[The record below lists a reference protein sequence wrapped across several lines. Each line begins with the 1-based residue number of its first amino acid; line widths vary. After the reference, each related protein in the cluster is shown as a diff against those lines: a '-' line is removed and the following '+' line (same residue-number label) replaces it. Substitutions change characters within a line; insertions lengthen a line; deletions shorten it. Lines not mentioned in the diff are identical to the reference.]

1 MNKVF
6 VVMEDWRIDSGE
18 SGIENSVFSTF
29 EKALEYYNH
38 LKERYNDD
46 YNINEMDEDEDDLD
60 EEYDEDDEDLDDIEV
75 DETVD
80 VNSKYASIEV
90 TFCCTDDYYKIWI
103 DEKTI
108 DSEVEGN

>member
-18 SGIENSVFSTF
+18 SGIESSVFSTF

-46 YNINEMDEDEDDLD
+46 YNINEMDEDDLD

>member
-6 VVMEDWRIDSGE
+6 VVIEDWRIDSGE

-38 LKERYNDD
+38 LKKRYNDD
-46 YNINEMDEDEDDLD
+46 YSINEMN
-60 EEYDEDDEDLDDIEV
+60 DLDDIEIN
-75 DETVD
+75 ETID
-80 VNSKYASIEV
+80 VNSQYASIEV

-103 DEKTI
+103 DEKII